1 MKILLL
7 DNYDS
12 FTFNLLHYL
21 EQHEGVTVDVYR
33 NDEIT
38 LPQVEIYDA
47 IVLSPGPGLPKD
59 SGILLPLINR
69 YASTKK
75 ILGVCLGLQAI
86 VEAFDGRLKNLEN
99 VQHGISRKT
108 FVIEAFEVLYKNLP
122 LEIMCGRYHSWV
134 ADEKLLPDCF
144 IVTAVDENKNI
155 MSLRHK
161 QYNLCAVQFHPESIL
176 TEYGM
181 HMISNWIDSVS

>member
-21 EQHEGVTVDVYR
+21 EQHDNVSVDIYR
-33 NDEIT
+33 NDEIE
-38 LPQVEIYDA
+38 LNEIDIYDA
-47 IVLSPGPGLPKD
+47 IVLSPGPGLPND
-59 SGILLPLINR
+59 AGILIPLINK

-86 VEAFDGRLKNLEN
+86 VMAFGGSLKNLHH
-99 VQHGISRKT
+99 VQHGITRKT
-108 FVIEAFEVLYKNLP
+108 FVLEPNEILYKNIP
-122 LEIMCGRYHSWV
+122 NQIMCGRYHSWV
-134 ADEKLLPDCF
+134 ADENLLPLCF
-144 IVTAVDENKNI
+144 KVTAVDENKNI

-161 QYNLCAVQFHPESIL
+161 QFNLCAVQFHPESIL
-176 TEYGM
+176 TEYGLQ
-181 HMISNWIDSVS
+181 MISNWIEAV